1 MSLTKCQV
9 PGRAI
14 TLRPFL
20 PSSNRALVL
29 VLRPLC
35 KSYSPIV
42 TVIKQSFDTVKVLLR
57 SDFKAT
63 WSMIIEIQHMA
74 HSINLKL
81 KSISHRQSETV
92 DYLLQTKHGDGKSR
106 RKEKMGD
113 KVDEI
118 ILKRLEGGAAP
129 LQ

>member
-1 MSLTKCQV
+1 V
-9 PGRAI
+9 YI
-14 TLRPFL
+14 T
-20 PSSNRALVL
+20 
-29 VLRPLC
+29 
-35 KSYSPIV
+35 I
-42 TVIKQSFDTVKVLLR
+42 KVLLR
-57 SDFKAT
+57 SDSKAT

-74 HSINLKL
+74 HSSINLKL
-81 KSISHRQSETV
+81 KSISHWQSETV
-92 DYLLQTKHGDGKSR
+92 DYLLHPKHGAGKSR